1 MKKVFLFSIV
11 ALISATSFSQGK
23 GGGTSLSSGLEIG
36 LPMGDMSNS
45 QSVGLG
51 ASVKALFGE
60 TSGFTASVGYMTF
73 SGKEVSGFGKFP
85 AFNAIPVKVGYR
97 MATEGGFYFEP
108 QVGVAFTSQGGSSAS
123 AFTYAP
129 NVGIITGGL
138 DLSARYEAMS
148 NNGSTISFIGLR
160 LAYMFGGK

>member
-1 MKKVFLFSIV
+1 MKKIFLLTFAGIITV
-11 ALISATSFSQGK
+11 TAFSQSK
-23 GGGTSLSSGLEIG
+23 SGGTSLSSGLEIG
-36 LPMGDMSNS
+36 LPMGDMSNT
-45 QSVGLG
+45 QSIGLG

-60 TSGFTASVGYMTF
+60 TSGFTASLGYMTF
-73 SGKEVSGFGKFP
+73 TGKEVSGFGKFP

-108 QVGVAFTSQGGSSAS
+108 QVGMAFTSQGGSSAS

-148 NNGSTISFIGLR
+148 NNGSTISFVGLR

>member
-1 MKKVFLFSIV
+1 MKKIFLLTLAGFFTFS
-11 ALISATSFSQGK
+11 AFSQSK

-73 SGKEVSGFGKFP
+73 SGKEVSGFGKLP

-108 QVGVAFTSQGGSSAS
+108 QIGMAFTSQGGSSAS

-148 NNGSTISFIGLR
+148 NNGSTISFVGLR